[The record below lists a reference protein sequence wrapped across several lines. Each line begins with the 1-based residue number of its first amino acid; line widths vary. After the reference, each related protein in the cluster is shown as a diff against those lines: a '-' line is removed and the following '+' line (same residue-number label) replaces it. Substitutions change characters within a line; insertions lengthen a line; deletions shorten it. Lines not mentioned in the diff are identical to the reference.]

1 MNTEKMLLFTN
12 PATGEEFGRIP
23 MTSQEEISQIFQEL
37 RDAYPLWQGKTVRE
51 RIRILREFQKVLIDS
66 LDEITEV
73 MNLDSGK
80 TRQDAMIE
88 VFMTVDMLDQYRKH
102 AEKWLKPQKV
112 SHGLYLFKN
121 CYITHQPYGIVNVI
135 APWNYP
141 LALSIPP
148 VVSALI
154 AGNVVVLKPSEVTG
168 ATGYL
173 MEKLIE
179 RVPDLKPYIRVVHGD
194 GEVGAALVEAGPDY
208 IFLTGSTP
216 TGRKVMQAAARNLTP
231 VACELGGKDAMI
243 VLEDA
248 EIQAAATWGV
258 WGSNFNAGQT
268 CMAVERVYVVEQ
280 VYDEFVHKVLEEI
293 NKIKVGYST
302 ELESDIFMGP
312 ITDPRQL
319 KKIKEHLDDAINK
332 GARLLAGGKI
342 KDMFVE
348 PAVLVDVNHT
358 MEVMKDE
365 TFGPIMPIMKVRDE
379 AEAIWLAND
388 CDFGLGASVWSRDL
402 ERAQHVAQQIQA
414 SSVVINDT
422 IAQFAVPMLPFG
434 GIKHSGYGRIHGK
447 EGLMQFTR
455 PYAFAVGK
463 APMSWDVATILRYP
477 GHYKAGANIMKFAFG
492 VTPRQR
498 LEPILDQFSEINP
511 NANIRK
517 TAIGLG
523 VATGLVAAALGVF
536 RLLSKSSNR

>member
-1 MNTEKMLLFTN
+1 MSTEKILIFTN

-23 MTSQEEISQIFQEL
+23 MTSKEEINQIFKDL
-37 RDAYPLWQGKTVRE
+37 RDVYPIWRGKTVRE
-51 RIRILREFQKVLIDS
+51 RIRILREFQRVLIDS
-66 LDEITEV
+66 VDEITEV

-88 VFMTVDMLDQYRKH
+88 VFITVDMLDQYRKH
-102 AEKWLKPQKV
+102 AEKWLKTRKV
-112 SHGLYLFKN
+112 SRGLYLFKN
-121 CYITHQPYGIVNVI
+121 CYIMHKPYGVVNVI

-173 MEKLIE
+173 MEKLFE
-179 RVPDLKPYIRVVHGD
+179 RVPDLKPYVRVVHGD
-194 GEVGAALVEAGPDY
+194 GEVGAALVESGPDY

-216 TGRKVMQAAARNLTP
+216 TGRKVMQAAAKNLTP

-248 EIQAAATWGV
+248 DIEAAAIWGV
-258 WGSNFNAGQT
+258 WGSNFNSGQT

-280 VYDEFVHKVLEEI
+280 VYDKFVQKVLDETQ
-293 NKIKVGYST
+293 KIKVGYSP
-302 ELESDIFMGP
+302 EMQSDIFMGP

-319 KKIKEHLDDAINK
+319 KKIKEHLNDALNK
-332 GARLLAGGKI
+332 GARILAGGKT

-348 PAVLVDVNHT
+348 PTVLVDVDHT
-358 MEVMKDE
+358 MQVMNDE
-365 TFGPIMPIMKVRDE
+365 TFGPIMPIMKVRNE

-388 CDFGLGASVWSRDL
+388 CGFGLGASVWCRNLD
-402 ERAQHVAQQIQA
+402 RAQRVAKQIQA

-422 IAQFAVPMLPFG
+422 IAQFGVPMLPFG
-434 GIKHSGYGRIHGK
+434 GIKDSGYGRIHGK

-455 PYAFAVGK
+455 PYAYAVGK
-463 APMSWDVATILRYP
+463 APISWDVATILRHP
-477 GHYKAGANIMKFAFG
+477 GHYKAGANIMKLAFG

-498 LEPILDQFSEINP
+498 FEPIRDQFSEITP
-511 NANIRK
+511 KANYRK

-523 VATGLVAAALGVF
+523 VTAGMIAAAFGVL
-536 RLLSKSSNR
+536 RLLSKNSGK